1 MRYFLE
7 LSYKG
12 TGFHGWQQQPKYS
25 SVQGTLIATL
35 QKVLKQPVHLQ
46 GCGRTDAGVHASK
59 YFGHMDV
66 AEELDVDTFIFRM
79 NHNLPKTIAIH
90 NAFRVADKANAQLDA
105 VWRTYEYHIHDRK
118 DVFLMEFSGNYPM
131 EKANLGDIQSCVDL
145 IRGEM
150 DFVSF
155 CKQPLLYKSTLCTI
169 RDFEFYRDGSQFKFK
184 ITGNRFLRGMVRV
197 IVGTILEVGFGNLTV
212 EEFKVHLAGKP
223 LEFFKQA
230 FPQGLYLSG
239 VEYGDLTMKQVI

>member
-1 MRYFLE
+1 MRYFVE

-46 GCGRTDAGVHASK
+46 GCGRTDAGVHASR
-59 YFGHMDV
+59 YFGHLDV
-66 AEELDVDTFIFRM
+66 AEELDAETFIFRM

-90 NAFRVADKANAQLDA
+90 AIYPVTRKDDALRDA
-105 VWRTYEYHIHDRK
+105 VWRTYEYKIHDRK
-118 DVFLMEFSGNYPM
+118 DVFLMEFSGHYAM
-131 EKANLGDIQSCVDL
+131 SKANIQDIQTCVSL
-145 IRGEM
+145 IGGKQ
-150 DFVSF
+150 DFVCF
-155 CKQPLLYKSTLCTI
+155 CKQPLLYKNTI
-169 RDFEFYRDGSQFKFK
+169 CDIKEFTFTKEGAQYIFK

-197 IVGTILEVGFGNLTV
+197 IVGTILEVGFGNMTV
-212 EEFKVHLAGKP
+212 DDFKNALAGQP

-230 FPQGLYLSG
+230 FPQGLYLSN
-239 VEYGDLTMKQVI
+239 VEYPEAILGQ